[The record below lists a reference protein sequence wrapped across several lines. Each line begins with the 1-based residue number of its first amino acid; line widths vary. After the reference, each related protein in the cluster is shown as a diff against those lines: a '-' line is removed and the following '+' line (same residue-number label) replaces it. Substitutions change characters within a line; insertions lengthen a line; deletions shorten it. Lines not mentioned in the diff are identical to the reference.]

1 MLPPNGSNGGSS
13 DNYSIGMGGD
23 EAEMPAGWEQLA
35 GPLGQLCYWRVHD
48 HFTTWAHPAWGMR
61 VVEGH
66 LVRMQAPS
74 HFTLETRAHT
84 RTNLH
89 THTHTRTFS
98 LCMFVTHACD
108 SPTASVFFIIYFW
121 DGIFS
126 EEFGRKNFFLA
137 RVRFLYRICLARA
150 FFYSIRVRDRVRLY
164 SSHCKK

>member
-1 MLPPNGSNGGSS
+1 VVLVRGRNGRHKCVVGVEEVEGWGLGEVVVHRGTSR
-13 DNYSIGMGGD
+13 
-23 EAEMPAGWEQLA
+23 AG
-35 GPLGQLCYWRVHD
+35 
-48 HFTTWAHPAWGMR
+48 R